1 MCDSVRLLLFSSSS
15 SFRRSFPLASRWS
28 VCMCAVCLCERPL
41 ALPVTFLTSHA
52 SVCSVACVA
61 VSPPPSQYI
70 SQDILI
76 YRNGW
81 SVVRHF
87 GSVVRLVY
95 DTTPRVRLDSCT
107 CGTTFYTVESYGTT
121 HLWRGVVHVPLLT
134 YMSHMLHAYVTPHLI
149 ECVFLMCANS
159 THYTI

>member
-61 VSPPPSQYI
+61 VSPPPITVHLTGYPNIQE
-70 SQDILI
+70 
-76 YRNGW
+76 W
-81 SVVRHF
+81 VVRRKTLR
-87 GSVVRLVY
+87 VRLVY

>member
-1 MCDSVRLLLFSSSS
+1 MVGVHVRRVPVRETPGPACHLFDI
-15 SFRRSFPLASRWS
+15 SR
-28 VCMCAVCLCERPL
+28 VCVQCGVCGGL
-41 ALPVTFLTSHA
+41 
-52 SVCSVACVA
+52 
-61 VSPPPSQYI
+61 PPPLTVHLTGYPNIQE
-70 SQDILI
+70 
-76 YRNGW
+76 NGW